1 MLIYADF
8 RVKQSRDRDGREL
21 TEIYPLDESFQVILS
36 KLDNVD
42 EQKRRRYRF
51 VYAKLRDFEDYM
63 RGLGVDIGLTGRPQP
78 VPCGAKPR

>member
-78 VPCGAKPR
+78 SRCGAKPR